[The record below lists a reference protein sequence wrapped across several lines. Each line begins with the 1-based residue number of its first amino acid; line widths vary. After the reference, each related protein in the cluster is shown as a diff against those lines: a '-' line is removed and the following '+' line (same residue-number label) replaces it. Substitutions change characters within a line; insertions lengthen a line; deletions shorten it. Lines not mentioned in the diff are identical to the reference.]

1 MQMTSKEI
9 HAAIVL
15 FVWAL
20 CAPVFSANPSLDAY
34 RQGIN
39 DPLKHS
45 KALTLAEL
53 ALDLDVAGTLADGTL
68 TARFYNPSAD
78 LLEGRFA
85 FELPAGAVVTGYSL
99 DINGT
104 LVDGVLVEPLKARRS
119 YEAQVRRGIDPGLA
133 EVSRANVFSTQVYPL
148 MPKGSRTI
156 RVRFSSPMD
165 AARGLVIPLATA
177 REVGKFTLNLRAGAG
192 SRPPDVVVPRLPG
205 KLVWSETSEG
215 FSASMSA
222 ERHVLDGEL
231 RITPADK
238 TADHIVSRHPN
249 GRRFFQVVGEGRG
262 VPRDIHGARLRIYW
276 DRSLSRRDDRLAD
289 ERALVTQLVAQ
300 MQPSAIDLVSFNS
313 SGARVRRVNPAGLDD
328 ALRGIL
334 YRGATSY
341 RVLDSLDV
349 PGADICLVFSD
360 GVVTL
365 DPRPDFRPGCEVLA
379 ITSAPD
385 ADLGFLGRL
394 TRHEGGEVLRL
405 GSMNVNE
412 ILARMS
418 RRTVHVL
425 DARSDNGST
434 LDFAMLPAGNAG
446 WMVVGEAREA
456 RTVVLRIAGLGHDV
470 VERRYSLADRPPV
483 KFSGAGALWAAARAS
498 ALAAEDGGH
507 EALVVLSR
515 QFSVA
520 GPSLSFLVLEN
531 PRDYIEADI
540 APPANYP
547 KESLAEYRRIKAD
560 YDESQRA
567 NGAGRL
573 ERVIAQWTEQ
583 REWWST
589 KFERQA
595 PRKIAPGNDRLR
607 RIDDGLAMSP
617 APPAPMLESVAS
629 ADAMS
634 SPVIVT
640 GVRASMQSGMSANR
654 LASGPSISVKLE
666 EWGPDRP
673 YLKALD
679 AARPAEIDR
688 VLAREETRYGALPAF
703 YFDVAEWLYRR
714 KRGVEALEMLLSAL
728 DLPVANEETVAMVAD
743 RMLRYGRT
751 DRAIWLYERALAQS
765 DDLPQPR
772 RSLALALA
780 RRAESATTAAARR
793 DLSRAL
799 QLLNEIIVRTWDG
812 SYDGIEL
819 IALMEANRLLPR
831 LQVFRP
837 KEIPL
842 DPRLRAL
849 LDVDIR
855 VTIEWNTGATDMDLW
870 VDEPSGER
878 AIYSNPRT
886 QIGGRLSNDM
896 TSGYGP
902 EEYLL
907 RHAIPGEYRISAN
920 VYSTDRINP
929 NGTTVVTAHL
939 IRNFGRPNQ
948 SEETM
953 EIELEPDASG
963 EQRIGRFTVQ

>member
-1 MQMTSKEI
+1 
-9 HAAIVL
+9 
-15 FVWAL
+15 
-20 CAPVFSANPSLDAY
+20 
-34 RQGIN
+34 
-39 DPLKHS
+39 
-45 KALTLAEL
+45 
-53 ALDLDVAGTLADGTL
+53 
-68 TARFYNPSAD
+68 
-78 LLEGRFA
+78 
-85 FELPAGAVVTGYSL
+85 
-99 DINGT
+99 
-104 LVDGVLVEPLKARRS
+104 
-119 YEAQVRRGIDPGLA
+119 
-133 EVSRANVFSTQVYPL
+133 
-148 MPKGSRTI
+148 
-156 RVRFSSPMD
+156 
-165 AARGLVIPLATA
+165 
-177 REVGKFTLNLRAGAG
+177 
-192 SRPPDVVVPRLPG
+192 
-205 KLVWSETSEG
+205 
-215 FSASMSA
+215 
-222 ERHVLDGEL
+222 
-231 RITPADK
+231 
-238 TADHIVSRHPN
+238 
-249 GRRFFQVVGEGRG
+249 
-262 VPRDIHGARLRIYW
+262 
-276 DRSLSRRDDRLAD
+276 
-289 ERALVTQLVAQ
+289 
-300 MQPSAIDLVSFNS
+300 
-313 SGARVRRVNPAGLDD
+313 
-328 ALRGIL
+328 
-334 YRGATSY
+334 
-341 RVLDSLDV
+341 
-349 PGADICLVFSD
+349 
-360 GVVTL
+360 
-365 DPRPDFRPGCEVLA
+365 
-379 ITSAPD
+379 
-385 ADLGFLGRL
+385 
-394 TRHEGGEVLRL
+394 
-405 GSMNVNE
+405 
-412 ILARMS
+412 
-418 RRTVHVL
+418 
-425 DARSDNGST
+425 
-434 LDFAMLPAGNAG
+434 
-446 WMVVGEAREA
+446 
-456 RTVVLRIAGLGHDV
+456 
-470 VERRYSLADRPPV
+470 
-483 KFSGAGALWAAARAS
+483 
-498 ALAAEDGGH
+498 
-507 EALVVLSR
+507 
-515 QFSVA
+515 
-520 GPSLSFLVLEN
+520 
-531 PRDYIEADI
+531 
-540 APPANYP
+540 
-547 KESLAEYRRIKAD
+547 
-560 YDESQRA
+560 
-567 NGAGRL
+567 
-573 ERVIAQWTEQ
+573 
-583 REWWST
+583 
-589 KFERQA
+589 
-595 PRKIAPGNDRLR
+595 
-607 RIDDGLAMSP
+607 
-617 APPAPMLESVAS
+617 MLESVAS